1 MKTTLLVLM
10 CYLHQPVASFLGTD
24 TESTIT
30 PFISAPISK
39 EAKQAAITLCK
50 EDEVDVPEN
59 FKIWHLDK
67 INKYTLTLKDD

>member
-39 EAKQAAITLCK
+39 EAKESAIVLCK
-50 EDEVDVPEN
+50 EEEPSLPEN

-67 INKYTLTLKDD
+67 INKYTLTMRK